1 MTTQQERQWPFSTV
15 SKVKETSDIRE
26 AARLLDAG
34 WKIIATAGGKNGIK
48 LSLGYSGPAEP
59 ARNEKDAHCKE
70 KESTA
75 MQAAN
80 IILRQ
85 MKAEANV
92 FESYYKTS
100 PENGRSH
107 MEIVWKH
114 CRIMN
119 DFARTIAELLR

>member
-1 MTTQQERQWPFSTV
+1 MTTQQERQWPFSSV
-15 SKVKETSDIRE
+15 RKVKETSDIRE

-34 WKIIATAGGKNGIK
+34 WQILATMKGKDGIK

-59 ARNEKDAHCKE
+59 AQNEKDAHCAE

-92 FESYYKTS
+92 FESYCKAN
-100 PENGRSH
+100 PENERSRL
-107 MEIVWKH
+107 EKAWKH

>member
-1 MTTQQERQWPFSTV
+1 MTTQQERQRPFSTV

-34 WKIIATAGGKNGIK
+34 WKIMATAGGKNGIK
-48 LSLGYSGPAEP
+48 LSLGYSGPVDP
-59 ARNEKDAHCKE
+59 AQNEKDAHCKE

-92 FESYYKTS
+92 FESYCKAN
-100 PENGRSH
+100 PENGRSCL
-107 MEIVWKH
+107 EKAWKH